1 MKKDFETIA
10 KKCPLVVQSSNRT
23 YNEMLAERMA
33 AEDALTAEVARLMA
47 LLQAAQG
54 ETGEQL
60 SALQRENEQLQ
71 SRATSVRV

>member
-1 MKKDFETIA
+1 
-10 KKCPLVVQSSNRT
+10 
-23 YNEMLAERMA
+23 MLAERMT
-33 AEDALTAEVARLMA
+33 AEDALTAEVARLTA

-71 SRATSVRV
+71 SQAASVRTYVCVCVCVCVSLHSRRA